1 MNVLFFV
8 FLMQLSNAQIN
19 NLRVNIE
26 WKMSI
31 SKRLRK
37 GGDVSPVIKPMD
49 VGVYFYHS
57 ENQKYCK

>member
-1 MNVLFFV
+1 
-8 FLMQLSNAQIN
+8 MQLSNAQIN